1 MTIDTDAPLIEAAR
15 AGDHAAFAR
24 LVRMHQQGV
33 RGFLRRAC
41 GNFALADDL
50 AQETFISAWERIS
63 QFRGESSLRSWLCG
77 IAWRKMLA
85 QRRSEVRARERD
97 TAYHDLEDGDGP
109 LDPRLRVAL
118 AKALATLSLDQ
129 RACVAM
135 CLAAG
140 YSHSEA
146 AHALEMPLG
155 TVKSHVLRGRERLL
169 AALGDSNDG

>member
-1 MTIDTDAPLIEAAR
+1 MISDADAPLIEAAR
-15 AGDHAAFAR
+15 AGDHTAFAR

-41 GNFALADDL
+41 GNFAEADDL
-50 AQETFISAWERIS
+50 AQDTFLVAWERLS

-77 IAWRKMLA
+77 IAWRKLLA
-85 QRRSEVRARERD
+85 SRRSLNRARDRD
-97 TAYHDLEDGDGP
+97 AAYYDLSENDGA
-109 LDPRLRVAL
+109 LDPATRVAL
-118 AKALATLSLDQ
+118 AKALAALPLDQ

-140 YSHSEA
+140 YSHTEA
-146 AHALEMPLG
+146 ALALEMPLG

-169 AALGDSNDG
+169 AALGGDDDR

>member
-1 MTIDTDAPLIEAAR
+1 MTTDADAPLIAAAR
-15 AGDHAAFAR
+15 AGDRGAFAR

-41 GNFALADDL
+41 GNFAEADDL
-50 AQETFISAWERIS
+50 AQDTFLSAWERIG

-77 IAWRKMLA
+77 IAWRKLLA
-85 QRRSEVRARERD
+85 SRRSTSRARKRD
-97 TAYHDLEDGDGP
+97 AAYHDLSEGDGA
-109 LDPRLRVAL
+109 LDSAVRVAL
-118 AKALATLSLDQ
+118 AKALAALPLDQ

-140 YSHSEA
+140 YSHTEA
-146 AHALEMPLG
+146 ALALEMPLG

-169 AALGDSNDG
+169 AALGDDE

>member
-24 LVRMHQQGV
+24 LVRMHHQGV

-41 GNFALADDL
+41 GNFAMADDL
-50 AQETFISAWERIS
+50 AQETFISAWERLS
-63 QFRGESSLRSWLCG
+63 QFRGESCLRSWLCG
-77 IAWRKMLA
+77 IAWRKLLA
-85 QRRSEVRARERD
+85 NRRSEVRARERD
-97 TAYHDLEDGDGP
+97 AAYHDLEQGDGP

-118 AKALATLSLDQ
+118 AKALTTLSLDQ

-155 TVKSHVLRGRERLL
+155 TVKSHVLRGREKLL
-169 AALGDSNDG
+169 AALGDGNDG